1 MIKCPYCGVET
12 EENANF
18 CSLCGEPLLEKNKDN
33 YAFIETREK
42 SQKEKLL
49 TDYQKLSGS
58 QKRKI
63 FWKISGMVLLSGI
76 LITLVID
83 FVVSHGITWS
93 KYPGTVGL
101 ILFVNITMGTFW
113 LRKYILWGTLSFL
126 SVSALLMLLDI
137 YSGDDS
143 CWGIKLGIPLLLA
156 TYLAVFSLLKLIRN
170 TSQKG
175 LNIIAFSIL
184 ASGLLSIC
192 VDGIISLYH
201 DKSQLFG
208 WSLIVMVASAII
220 ASLLLYIHFRLKKGT
235 DLRRFFHI

>member
-1 MIKCPYCGVET
+1 MIKCPYCGVEM

-33 YAFIETREK
+33 YAFIETRKK

-63 FWKISGMVLLSGI
+63 FWQISGMILFAGI
-76 LITLVID
+76 LITLVTD
-83 FVVSHGITWS
+83 FVVCSGITWS
-93 KYPGTVGL
+93 KYPGTVSL
-101 ILFVNITMGTFW
+101 ILFINITMGTFW
-113 LRKYILWGTLSFL
+113 FRKYILWGTLSFL
-126 SVSALLMLLDI
+126 SFSALLVLLDI
-137 YSGDDS
+137 YSGDNS
-143 CWGIKLGIPLLLA
+143 GWGIKLGIPLLL
-156 TYLAVFSLLKLIRN
+156 TTCLTVFSLFKLIRSS
-170 TSQKG
+170 SQKG

-184 ASGLLSIC
+184 ASGFLCIC
-192 VDGIISLYH
+192 VDGIISLYR
-201 DKSQLFG
+201 DNLQLFG

-220 ASLLLYIHFRLKKGT
+220 ASLLLYIHFRLKKVT